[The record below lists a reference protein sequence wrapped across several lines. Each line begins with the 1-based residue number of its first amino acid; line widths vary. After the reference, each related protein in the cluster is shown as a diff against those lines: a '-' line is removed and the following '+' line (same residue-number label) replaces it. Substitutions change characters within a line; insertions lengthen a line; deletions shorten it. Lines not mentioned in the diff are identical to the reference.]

1 MPGRLVD
8 VGGHRLH
15 YLCLGEGSPTVILD
29 AGLSGSS
36 LDWSL
41 VQPQIATFTRVCAYD
56 RAGYGWSDAGPKPR
70 SSLRLV
76 EELALLLSK
85 AGLQDQ
91 YVLVGH
97 SFGGLNMRLFACQ
110 HPERVVGMV
119 LVDAAPEDQSTRL
132 PKLPFM
138 RSMRQ
143 QAEWQLFRLRPLLA
157 RLGLLRLWGQPN
169 GVVDELPSA
178 LQPMARAIGLRS
190 QAYDWLGGEGKAIAQ
205 SEAQVRA
212 AGAFPPIPIVVLS
225 AGGDWPQPNL
235 RQAWLELQDE
245 LARLSPHGSHL
256 IAEQSGHFIQL
267 DQPELVVDAIR
278 TVVERVRLEMAL
290 GENEAH

>member
-1 MPGRLVD
+1 M
-8 VGGHRLH
+8 
-15 YLCLGEGSPTVILD
+15 
-29 AGLSGSS
+29 
-36 LDWSL
+36 
-41 VQPQIATFTRVCAYD
+41 
-56 RAGYGWSDAGPKPR
+56 
-70 SSLRLV
+70 

-110 HPERVVGMV
+110 HPEHVVGMV
-119 LVDAAPEDQSTRL
+119 LVDAAPEDQRTRL

-138 RSMRQ
+138 QRMRQ
-143 QAEWQLFRLRPLLA
+143 QAEWQLFRLRPVLA

-169 GVVDELPSA
+169 GVVDALPRA

-190 QAYDWLGGEGKAIAQ
+190 QAYDWLGGEGRAIEQ

-212 AGAFPPIPIVVLS
+212 AGAFPPIPLVVLS

-245 LARLSPHGSHL
+245 LAHLSPHGSHL
-256 IAEQSGHFIQL
+256 IAEQSGHYVHL
-267 DQPELVVDAIR
+267 DQPELVVEAIR
-278 TVVERVRLEMAL
+278 TVVDRVRLKMSP
-290 GENEAH
+290 GEEYETH

>member
-1 MPGRLVD
+1 
-8 VGGHRLH
+8 
-15 YLCLGEGSPTVILD
+15 
-29 AGLSGSS
+29 
-36 LDWSL
+36 
-41 VQPQIATFTRVCAYD
+41 
-56 RAGYGWSDAGPKPR
+56 
-70 SSLRLV
+70 
-76 EELALLLSK
+76 
-85 AGLQDQ
+85 
-91 YVLVGH
+91 
-97 SFGGLNMRLFACQ
+97 
-110 HPERVVGMV
+110 
-119 LVDAAPEDQSTRL
+119 
-132 PKLPFM
+132 
-138 RSMRQ
+138 
-143 QAEWQLFRLRPLLA
+143 
-157 RLGLLRLWGQPN
+157 
-169 GVVDELPSA
+169 VDELPRA

-212 AGAFPPIPIVVLS
+212 AGAFPPIPLVVLS

-278 TVVERVRLEMAL
+278 TVVERVRLERAL